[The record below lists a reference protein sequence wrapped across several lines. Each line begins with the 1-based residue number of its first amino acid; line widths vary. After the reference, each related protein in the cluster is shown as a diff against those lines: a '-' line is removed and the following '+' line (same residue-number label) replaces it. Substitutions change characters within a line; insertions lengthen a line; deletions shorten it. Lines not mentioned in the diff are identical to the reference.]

1 MWLRVGAM
9 WLRVGAMWLRVGA
22 SGFRVGAMWL
32 RVGAG
37 RFRVGGM
44 WLRVGAITFRVCAYL
59 ANTFP
64 VCQVWIRGCL
74 EITNQSRDRW
84 IQPMCQPPDWF
95 VIVGGY
101 IPL

>member
-1 MWLRVGAM
+1 MWLRVGAMWLRVGAMWLRVGAMWLRVGAM

-22 SGFRVGAMWL
+22 SGL
-32 RVGAG
+32 RVGASG
-37 RFRVGGM
+37 FRVG
-44 WLRVGAITFRVCAYL
+44 AYL

-64 VCQVWIRGCL
+64 VGEVWIRGCL

-84 IQPMCQPPDWF
+84 IQPMCQPPDWL

-101 IPL
+101 I